1 MWLAQRKDDIG
12 NKKKGI
18 DELEL
23 IEHDK
28 LYSGMG
34 IDTEGQKG
42 GEILCSISWE

>member
-1 MWLAQRKDDIG
+1 MACTKKDGVG
-12 NKKKGI
+12 NKENGI

-34 IDTEGQKG
+34 IATEGQKG
-42 GEILCSISWE
+42 GKILC

>member
-23 IEHDK
+23 IERDK

-42 GEILCSISWE
+42 GEILC